1 MQFQVQNVSGNIL
14 PSSVEVGCF
23 VETAE
28 SCRVRRHSLIQQRHL
43 EMIASRATA
52 LVFPPLP
59 YIMCVCIPCVILV
72 TFASLYT
79 AKCNRAIFALEVLPL
94 LSCFDNYQQCFVE
107 IYALLSHISP
117 SIFGNY
123 CISE

>member
-1 MQFQVQNVSGNIL
+1 MLEIYRILFRQMLKTYLQRDVQFQVQNVSGNIL

-28 SCRVRRHSLIQQRHL
+28 SCRVRRDSLIQQRHL

-52 LVFPPLP
+52 LVLFPPLP
-59 YIMCVCIPCVILV
+59 CMMCVCIPCVILV

-94 LSCFDNYQQCFVE
+94 LSCFDN
-107 IYALLSHISP
+107 
-117 SIFGNY
+117 
-123 CISE
+123 